1 MIDEKILIAGFGGQ
15 GVMLLGK
22 VLAYSAVKEKKF
34 STWLPSYGAEMRGG
48 TAHCWVRISD
58 KEIPSPV
65 FAKPTVFFIFN
76 QPSWDKF
83 SSKIDSS
90 SFVILNS
97 SLVNTKAE
105 KKNIKKIALNEVA
118 LNLGSLKI
126 INIIALGVF
135 LKYKRIIRPKTV
147 EKVLKEFFD
156 KKEIQDINLKGFR
169 WGLSNG

>member
-22 VLAYSAVKEKKF
+22 VLAYSAVKENKF
-34 STWLPSYGAEMRGG
+34 STWIPSYGAEMRGG

-76 QPSWDKF
+76 QPSWDRF

-105 KKNIKKIALNEVA
+105 RKNIKKIALNEIA

-135 LKYKRIIRPKTV
+135 LKYKKIIRPKTV

>member
-1 MIDEKILIAGFGGQ
+1 MNEKVLIAGFGGQ
-15 GVMLLGK
+15 GIMLLGK

-58 KEIPSPV
+58 KKIPSPV
-65 FAKPTVFFIFN
+65 FAKPGVFFIFN

-97 SLVNTKAE
+97 SLVNTKTE
-105 KKNIKKIALNEVA
+105 RKNIKKIALNEVA
-118 LNLGSLKI
+118 LDLGSLKI
-126 INIIALGVF
+126 INIIALGAF
-135 LKYKRIIRPKTV
+135 LKYKKIIRPKTV

>member
-1 MIDEKILIAGFGGQ
+1 MDEKILIAGVGGQ

-126 INIIALGVF
+126 INIIALGAF
-135 LKYKRIIRPKTV
+135 LKYKKIIRPKTV
-147 EKVLKEFFD
+147 EKVLNEFFD

>member
-15 GVMLLGK
+15 GIMRLGK
-22 VLAYSAVKEKKF
+22 VLAYSAVKENKF
-34 STWLPSYGAEMRGG
+34 STWIPSYGAEMRGG

-58 KEIPSPV
+58 REIASPV
-65 FAKPTVFFIFN
+65 FSKPTVFFIFN

-97 SLVNTKAE
+97 SLVSVKRE
-105 KKNIKKIALNEVA
+105 EKNIKKIALNEVA

-126 INIIALGVF
+126 MNIVALGVF
-135 LKYKRIIRPKTV
+135 LKYKKIIRPETV

>member
-1 MIDEKILIAGFGGQ
+1 MMDEKILIAGFGGQ

-65 FAKPTVFFIFN
+65 FAKPTIFFIFN

-97 SLVNTKAE
+97 SLVNTKIE

-126 INIIALGVF
+126 INIIALGAF
-135 LKYKRIIRPKTV
+135 LKYKKIIRPKTV
-147 EKVLKEFFD
+147 EEVLKEFFD
-156 KKEIQDINLKGFR
+156 KKIQDINLKGFR